1 MFIFDIFDVKR
12 YNIPEPTGIKE
23 EELDNFRK
31 TVVLPVRLRYS
42 PISLSLFP
50 YVLPSL
56 LPPLSFPYT
65 LHRIYNLVKH
75 WISRHWVDFDDNPE
89 MITLLRQFIKRM
101 KETDQVN
108 NAVNLEKLLKK
119 MVVLFSFFFVNWT
132 SNSLYN
138 RRRIRRRILCSCLTS
153 SLPNP
158 FLWSKAGTRCSPF
171 FLPPLSLL
179 YLFWY
184 YVGKQIIFPCFKSIP
199 KRSRDNSHLSSILSP
214 SSSSPQ
220 YYSLSILSL
229 SFLFDDK
236 KIRFIQMHQI
246 MGVLEPGMDQE
257 GETQQSPW

>member
-1 MFIFDIFDVKR
+1 MLILKIDPNFLQVFLLTYRQFITSKALIDLLVTRYLYNPLLPLFIFDIFDVKR

-119 MVVLFSFFFVNWT
+119 MVVLFSFF
-132 SNSLYN
+132 L
-138 RRRIRRRILCSCLTS
+138 
-153 SLPNP
+153 
-158 FLWSKAGTRCSPF
+158 
-171 FLPPLSLL
+171 
-179 YLFWY
+179 
-184 YVGKQIIFPCFKSIP
+184 
-199 KRSRDNSHLSSILSP
+199 
-214 SSSSPQ
+214 
-220 YYSLSILSL
+220 
-229 SFLFDDK
+229 
-236 KIRFIQMHQI
+236 
-246 MGVLEPGMDQE
+246 
-257 GETQQSPW
+257 